1 MELHEINILLLLF
14 SILYFCN
21 HLSNSY
27 IFISTGI
34 YILIYIFSSKNF
46 FLSHVTNEPEDED
59 KNNFVFILLYIFFN
73 FFSFIIS
80 LVSLSSIG
88 DKQNRIITNIQIKRI
103 GHILTLVYLTM
114 IMMYIIYKLY
124 KVDQGAGVS
133 VVLGKVIIL
142 VIILLSISFITF
154 IYPKLNVFTNN
165 YKCHELNQSNI
176 KQTFDCD
183 VEPILT

>member
-1 MELHEINILLLLF
+1 MELYEINILLLLF

-34 YILIYIFSSKNF
+34 YILIYIFLFQNKF
-46 FLSHVTNEPEDED
+46 FSQDHH
-59 KNNFVFILLYIFFN
+59 KNNFVNISLYIFFN
-73 FFSFIIS
+73 LCSFIIS

-114 IMMYIIYKLY
+114 IMMYIIYKFY
-124 KVDQGAGVS
+124 TGGWE
-133 VVLGKVIIL
+133 VLGKVIIL
-142 VIILLSISFITF
+142 IIILLSISFITF

-165 YKCHELNQSNI
+165 YKCHKLNQSNI